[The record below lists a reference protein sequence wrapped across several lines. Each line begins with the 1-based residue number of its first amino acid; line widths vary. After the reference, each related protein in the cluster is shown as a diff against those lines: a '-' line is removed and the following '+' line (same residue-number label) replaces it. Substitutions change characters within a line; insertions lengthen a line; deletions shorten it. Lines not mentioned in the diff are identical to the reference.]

1 MIRMLGRAGFPS
13 FEALTECWLRN
24 PTGWEGAMIKTL
36 AMLGVAA
43 ALATGAVAIPTSQ
56 ANAACFGCYV
66 GAGIAAG
73 LIGGALIAGAT
84 APAYGYAPVYAGPAC
99 GWQTQRVWNGYGW
112 QYQRVRVCY

>member
-1 MIRMLGRAGFPS
+1 MTKILA
-13 FEALTECWLRN
+13 
-24 PTGWEGAMIKTL
+24 TL
-36 AMLGVAA
+36 AVAA
-43 ALATGAVAIPTSQ
+43 TLATGAVAIPTSQ

-99 GWQTQRVWNGYGW
+99 GWQTQTSVERLRLAISAGSSLLLSQVVRLNERPRVGPLF
-112 QYQRVRVCY
+112 

>member
-1 MIRMLGRAGFPS
+1 MICVGERDFLG
-13 FEALTECWLRN
+13 FEAPTERWLRD
-24 PTGWEGAMIKTL
+24 PKGWESVMTKILVTL
-36 AMLGVAA
+36 VVGTT
-43 ALATGAVAIPTSQ
+43 LATGAVAIPTSQ

-84 APAYGYAPVYAGPAC
+84 APAYGYGPVYAARPC
-99 GWQTQRVWNGYGW
+99 GWQTLRVWNGYGW

>member
-1 MIRMLGRAGFPS
+1 MTKILA
-13 FEALTECWLRN
+13 
-24 PTGWEGAMIKTL
+24 TL
-36 AMLGVAA
+36 AVAA
-43 ALATGAVAIPTSQ
+43 TLAAGAVAIPTSQ

-66 GAGIAAG
+66 DAGIAAG